1 MQITEINGDVFS
13 AKDCVFMQCIS
24 ADIACGQGIAVEFN
38 RHFDTRNKL
47 REYFGSMLLRWDLG
61 DHGFSLYCTPV
72 LNLITK
78 RRYFDKPTETTL
90 KNALRDAADTCKEL
104 DIHKIAMPRIACGL
118 DRMDW
123 QAQVKTAIMEAFS
136 GTDVDITVYSK
147 K

>member
-47 REYFGSMLLRWDLG
+47 REYFGSMLFSWDLG

-72 LNLITK
+72 LNLVTK

-90 KNALRDAADTCKEL
+90 KNSLRDAANTCKEL

-123 QAQVKTAIMEAFS
+123 QTQVKPAIMEAFS
-136 GTDVDITVYSK
+136 ETDVDITVYSK